1 MNFASKIAQLLFI
14 AYKHDPTE
22 TCYAHVTYILHGYHY
37 TAYLQLSEHELRFC
51 AGLNPACD
59 ISEILDGED
68 LWQRSWLEI
77 RRRAFRRTAIPQKQ
91 LINIIFCIFVSVSAS
106 RSFYMYLSEL
116 SIIIFIFITISH
128 MISLKQAHFLFGHF
142 SQKVSYKIGAYRKA

>member
-1 MNFASKIAQLLFI
+1 MNFASKISQLLFI

-37 TAYLQLSEHELRFC
+37 TAYLQLSELWFC

-116 SIIIFIFITISH
+116 SIIIFIFITINH